1 MRLTKIMWILVL
13 IQLFVLN
20 FILGFAY
27 FFFFLEWLVL
37 KWNFK
42 LIY

>member
-27 FFFFLEWLVL
+27 FFFFFGMVGA
-37 KWNFK
+37 
-42 LIY
+42 